1 MPRVA
6 NATAGGP
13 GLNASTRSSG
23 TRSSGMS
30 SPQVMPE
37 SAEEFGTPD
46 FIIYNAGCFPANRYT
61 KGMTSSTSVCMHF
74 RRKEMVIL
82 GTEYAGEMKKGIL
95 TLMMY

>member
-1 MPRVA
+1 
-6 NATAGGP
+6 
-13 GLNASTRSSG
+13 
-23 TRSSGMS
+23 
-30 SPQVMPE
+30 MPE

-82 GTEYAGEMKKGIL
+82 GTEYAGEAL
-95 TLMMY
+95 VFDLVLLMIDLMVCGCLVGGG